1 MPDSVETPQIFLMIE
16 AVPGK
21 PVQYYGEARWEIE
34 DRMVDQLQSPTMM
47 SIQTNRCSTPE
58 EAFAVLLALAKDRG
72 FFVHLD
78 SMLSQIVGVVGFM
91 RQLK

>member
-1 MPDSVETPQIFLMIE
+1 
-16 AVPGK
+16 
-21 PVQYYGEARWEIE
+21 
-34 DRMVDQLQSPTMM
+34 MVDQPQSPTMM

-58 EAFAVLLALAKDRG
+58 EAFAALAKDRG